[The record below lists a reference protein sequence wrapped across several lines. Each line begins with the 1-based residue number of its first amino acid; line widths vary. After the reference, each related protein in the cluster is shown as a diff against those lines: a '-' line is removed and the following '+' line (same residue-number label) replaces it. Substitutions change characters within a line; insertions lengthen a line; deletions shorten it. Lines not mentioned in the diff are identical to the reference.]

1 LWIHSNQNEKIKNSE
16 FFGTTVEKLANDSLS
31 RFMKLPN
38 KSSVKDG
45 NNWVRIGGEPKKID
59 KLKIIF

>member
-16 FFGTTVEKLANDSLS
+16 FFGTNIEKLANDSLS

-45 NNWVRIGGEPKKID
+45 NNWVRNGGEPKKID
-59 KLKIIF
+59 NLKIIF